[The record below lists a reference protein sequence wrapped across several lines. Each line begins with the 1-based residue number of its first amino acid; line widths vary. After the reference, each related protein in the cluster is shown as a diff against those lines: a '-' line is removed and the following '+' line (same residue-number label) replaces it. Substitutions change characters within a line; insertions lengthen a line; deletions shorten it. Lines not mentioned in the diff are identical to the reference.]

1 MRPLSIG
8 VVGSGIAGLS
18 AAWLLSK
25 THPVTL
31 FEAGGYFGGHSNTID
46 VDTHSGSIPVDT
58 GFIVYNPPNY
68 PNLTAL
74 FAHLGVATKPSR
86 MTFSFS
92 SGDGEYEYSGTR
104 LGGLFGQVANVANS
118 KHWRML
124 NELTRFFRTAERD
137 AQTLADDVSLADYL
151 TARDYSP
158 HFIDNHLLPM
168 AAAIWSGR
176 ASDLAAYP
184 AKAFITFFA
193 NHGLLQATRRP
204 QWRTV
209 DRGSR
214 SYVDRLL
221 ADGDIA
227 ARSHAPVASIER
239 QSQCV
244 KIALANGRIESF
256 DQVVLAC
263 HADQA
268 LAMLEDPTPAE
279 REVLGTFTYSTNQAV
294 VHSDATLMPSR
305 RRLWSSWNYIRP
317 ADQVV
322 KPTVSYWMNSLQGLG
337 CDEDIFV
344 SLNPGKQPAGEI
356 ARFTYTHP
364 LFDADALQAQR
375 TLWHLQG
382 EQRTWF
388 CGSYFGAGFHE
399 DALQSGLAVAE
410 QLGNV
415 RRPWQ
420 VANESGRIHLP
431 VDVPAARMAAE

>member
-1 MRPLSIG
+1 MRTLSIA

-25 THPVTL
+25 THDVTL
-31 FEAGGYFGGHSNTID
+31 LEAGGYFGGHSNTID
-46 VDTHSGSIPVDT
+46 VETRSGAIAVDT

-68 PNLTAL
+68 PNVAAL

-92 SGDGEYEYSGTR
+92 SGDGRYEYSGTR
-104 LGGLFGQVANVANS
+104 LGGLFGQPANIANPA
-118 KHWRML
+118 HWRML
-124 NELTRFFRTAERD
+124 NELTRFFRTAESD
-137 AQTLADDVSLADYL
+137 AQTLADDVSLAGYL
-151 TARDYSP
+151 ALHGYSP
-158 HFIDNHLLPM
+158 HFVDNHLLPM

-176 ASDLAAYP
+176 ASDLASYP

-209 DRGSR
+209 DQGSR
-214 SYVDRLL
+214 TYVDRLL
-221 ADGDIA
+221 ADGRFV
-227 ARSHAPVASIER
+227 ARTSMPVTKIER
-239 QSQCV
+239 QPKLVRVASADGQV
-244 KIALANGRIESF
+244 AIF
-256 DQVVLAC
+256 DHVVLAC

-268 LAMLEDPTPAE
+268 LGMLADATALE
-279 REVLGTFTYSTNQAV
+279 REVLSAFTYSVNQAV
-294 VHSDATLMPSR
+294 VHTDATLMPKR
-305 RRLWSSWNYIRP
+305 RRLWSSWNYIRSTSL
-317 ADQVV
+317 AI
-322 KPTVSYWMNSLQGLG
+322 KPTVTYWMNSLQGLA
-337 CDEDIFV
+337 CEEDIFV

-356 ARFTYTHP
+356 ARFDYTHP
-364 LFDADALQAQR
+364 LFDAFTLQAQR
-375 TLWHLQG
+375 ALWDLQADH
-382 EQRTWF
+382 RTWF

-410 QLGNV
+410 QMGNV

-431 VDVPAARMAAE
+431 AAEAAAGMAAE